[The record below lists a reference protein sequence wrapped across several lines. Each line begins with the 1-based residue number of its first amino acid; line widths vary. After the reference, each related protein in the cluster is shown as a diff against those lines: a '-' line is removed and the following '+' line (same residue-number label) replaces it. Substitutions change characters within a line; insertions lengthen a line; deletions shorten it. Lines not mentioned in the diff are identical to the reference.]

1 MGTIDLPKSP
11 NVFHPEKPSAV
22 GSRNSLAQEYRDQQA
37 EVNQLLEEETNKVIH
52 HLTARLPKDVLERL
66 DVMGGMKE
74 KLYNYFNQNYQN
86 MFNRYMVTSEDEMVK
101 KVRNFIDKEETKVLA
116 RYTPKEIADL
126 LDAVGGADRFNTG
139 EIEKSMVNMYGHLQG
154 HIQRGVN
161 ELETHTNTILRQKT
175 DTGAFVRGENAYSI
189 VKCAFKDN
197 LLKPKTVSDVKL
209 SVNILDSELISPI
222 FHYQVTVEYLIKD
235 ILSKHLLDSI
245 DQTIETIKDERVD
258 SGVEELSD
266 SEIIFSKIAQIP
278 NFTDDDVDNPKS
290 KRYTDVAKLIL
301 DKIDGLRAEIDPESF
316 DQMNMREN
324 IKKIV
329 DIENIRNRG
338 FNTAINSIT
347 SILDTSKMGYQYIE
361 NLKNA
366 RQVVIREY
374 EDSDVANLP
383 DERYQIVLRYFDNAQ
398 LIEDRK
404 AYDVQIKSF
413 ETEIQH
419 LWDVLEVIYQDSK
432 SSLKVTDFTD
442 LAKKNKSKIKTR
454 IKDKTGEPL
463 YEDIAKVWD
472 EISFVNVAETEVERS
487 NRTYLFEKDR
497 IRQKIILMR
506 NRMKSMYDY
515 LYPVERRIMEDRLA
529 FLEREYNRFEYMI
542 NPYHLNP
549 GILLDVDITS
559 IKRKKAT
566 LDAMANVLNE
576 FLHGVSKGFQDAA
589 FASYSRRRSTVR
601 EDITQSFSSSTDE
614 RPKSGESSSTS
625 TYLDLINSESEG
637 AADTPKQAPKA
648 IAAPKRGQSTGVKA
662 AASTKNNGGSTRGRP
677 AAKAKAGAS
686 GRGSSGRGGGAAG
699 RGRGRP
705 RGRDSGLREV

>member
-37 EVNQLLEEETNKVIH
+37 EVNQLLEEEANKVIH

-66 DVMGGMKE
+66 DVMGGLKE

-139 EIEKSMVNMYGHLQG
+139 EIEKSVVNMYGHLQG

-235 ILSKHLLDSI
+235 ILSKHLVDSI
-245 DQTIETIKDERVD
+245 DHTIETIKDDRVD
-258 SGVEELSD
+258 GGLEELSD
-266 SEIIFSKIAQIP
+266 SEIIFSKLAQVP
-278 NFTDDDVDNPKS
+278 NFTDDDVDNTRS
-290 KRYTDVAKLIL
+290 KRYANVAKLIL
-301 DKIDGLRAEIDPESF
+301 DKIEGLRAEIDPESF

-374 EDSDVANLP
+374 EDSDVASLP

-432 SSLKVTDFTD
+432 SSFKVTDFSD

-529 FLEREYNRFEYMI
+529 FLETEYNRFEYMI

-559 IKRKKAT
+559 IKRKKS
-566 LDAMANVLNE
+566 D
-576 FLHGVSKGFQDAA
+576 
-589 FASYSRRRSTVR
+589 
-601 EDITQSFSSSTDE
+601 
-614 RPKSGESSSTS
+614 P
-625 TYLDLINSESEG
+625 
-637 AADTPKQAPKA
+637 
-648 IAAPKRGQSTGVKA
+648 
-662 AASTKNNGGSTRGRP
+662 
-677 AAKAKAGAS
+677 
-686 GRGSSGRGGGAAG
+686 
-699 RGRGRP
+699 
-705 RGRDSGLREV
+705 

>member
-1 MGTIDLPKSP
+1 MGAIDLPKSP

-66 DVMGGMKE
+66 DIMGGLKE

-126 LDAVGGADRFNTG
+126 LDAVGGADKFNTG

-161 ELETHTNTILRQKT
+161 ELETHTNSILRQKT

-197 LLKPKTVSDVKL
+197 LIKPKTVSDVKL

-235 ILSKHLLDSI
+235 LLSKHIVDSI
-245 DQTIETIKDERVD
+245 DHAIETLKDERVD
-258 SGVEELSD
+258 QGLEEMSD
-266 SEIIFSKIAQIP
+266 SEILFSKIGQVESY
-278 NFTDDDVDNPKS
+278 TDDKVDDPKS
-290 KRYTDVAKLIL
+290 RRYSVVAKAVME
-301 DKIDGLRAEIDPESF
+301 KINGLRAEIDPESF
-316 DQMNMREN
+316 DQLNIREN

-366 RQVVIREY
+366 REVIIREY
-374 EDSDVANLP
+374 EDTDTANLP
-383 DERYQIVLRYFDNAQ
+383 DERYQIKLRYFDNAQ
-398 LIEDRK
+398 LAEDRK
-404 AYDVQIKSF
+404 ACDVQMKSF
-413 ETEIQH
+413 ETEVQH
-419 LWDVLEVIYQDSK
+419 LWDILEVIYQDK
-432 SSLKVTDFTD
+432 KNAWKVNDFED
-442 LAKKNKSKIKTR
+442 LAKKVRPRIQKLIKS
-454 IKDKTGEPL
+454 KTGEPM

-472 EISFVNVAETEVERS
+472 EVSFVRAGETEVERS
-487 NRTYLFEKDR
+487 NRTYIYEKDR
-497 IRQKIILMR
+497 IRQRLILMR
-506 NRMKSMYDY
+506 NKMKQMYDY
-515 LYPVERRIMEDRLA
+515 LYPIERRVMEDRLSW
-529 FLEREYNRFEYMI
+529 LEREYYRFEYMI
-542 NPYHLNP
+542 NPYHLQP
-549 GILLDVDITS
+549 GLLLDVDITS

-589 FASYSRRRSTVR
+589 FASFSRRRSTVR
-601 EDITQSFSSSTDE
+601 EDINQSFSSA
-614 RPKSGESSSTS
+614 GEGEKPAAAAKGGND
-625 TYLDLINSESEG
+625 YLSMLNSDSPDSPVSV
-637 AADTPKQAPKA
+637 AAPPAKA
-648 IAAPKRGQSTGVKA
+648 IAAP
-662 AASTKNNGGSTRGRP
+662 
-677 AAKAKAGAS
+677 
-686 GRGSSGRGGGAAG
+686 
-699 RGRGRP
+699 RGRGRAKKGGAVEAKP
-705 RGRDSGLREV
+705 AARRGRKPRSAGAALREV